1 MLVEAQIGATPRAG
15 QRARVHFDLGGGIER
30 DGALGGAARLE
41 VGELLAVTGKLLLGT
56 LV

>member
-1 MLVEAQIGATPRAG
+1 
-15 QRARVHFDLGGGIER
+15 VHFDLGGGIER